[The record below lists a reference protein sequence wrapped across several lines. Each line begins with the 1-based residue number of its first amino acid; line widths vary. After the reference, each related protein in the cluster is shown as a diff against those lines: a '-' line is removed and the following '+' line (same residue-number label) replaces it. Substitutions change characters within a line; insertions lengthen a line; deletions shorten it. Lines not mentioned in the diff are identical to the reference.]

1 MEMHLKDLACL
12 ARKNKKEPAT
22 SEQQAWQQLW
32 EMVGLINERQ
42 IMTEAEESNTY
53 QL

>member
-22 SEQQAWQQLW
+22 SEQQA
-32 EMVGLINERQ
+32 
-42 IMTEAEESNTY
+42 
-53 QL
+53 